1 MGRNVREREELAE
14 LRFLLGWNGELHLD
28 VEKGLLGRRVA
39 ASAGGRV
46 LDPRN
51 LRLRNCNERPGDAR
65 LRLRQRKAKTGERQE
80 DDGLAGGEVGVVGT
94 LLRVASVETNEIF
107 QVSKARTVRLVWQ
120 VVVSNQV
127 VDEIF
132 VSLVL
137 DFVALL
143 VVRLLS

>member
-1 MGRNVREREELAE
+1 M
-14 LRFLLGWNGELHLD
+14 
-28 VEKGLLGRRVA
+28 
-39 ASAGGRV
+39 
-46 LDPRN
+46 
-51 LRLRNCNERPGDAR
+51 
-65 LRLRQRKAKTGERQE
+65 
-80 DDGLAGGEVGVVGT
+80 VGT